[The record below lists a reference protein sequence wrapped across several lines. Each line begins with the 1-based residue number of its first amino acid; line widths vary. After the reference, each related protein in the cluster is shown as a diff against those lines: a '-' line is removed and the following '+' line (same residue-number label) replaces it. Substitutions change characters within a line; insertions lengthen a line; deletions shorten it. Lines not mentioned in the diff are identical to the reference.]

1 VYRLKGVKPGTTSSI
16 WKEEKQVLASPS
28 VKWGTWLL
36 ELLICDA
43 KSVYDLKL
51 FDALVQFLR
60 SPESPMKSR
69 VVRLLTS
76 LLREPKM
83 FPAPGPRVESL
94 QGIMSEVLRECK
106 RRSSASKLFLP
117 SVLLELVELAIT
129 ARRAQ
134 RTLRGDVR
142 SYREPFRSKDEIEP
156 RFEISRPVK
165 ESEMKV
171 EDILVAVTDCA
182 EALSHGARLPDD
194 FFCAAWDNSMGA
206 LCVLESSHPIS
217 SIDSKDWINIAS
229 EKLSSD
235 RKLHVRGVRAH
246 VSVYGVA

>member
-1 VYRLKGVKPGTTSSI
+1 MGLIGTKGLEAPSTDIVRCVHRSAIKETKVRDLIWCDKGSGATSGIAVFASDNELGSAICTKNRNDKTYPGTVYRLKGVKPGTTSSI

-69 VVRLLTS
+69 VVRLWTS

-117 SVLLELVELAIT
+117 SVL
-129 ARRAQ
+129 
-134 RTLRGDVR
+134 
-142 SYREPFRSKDEIEP
+142 
-156 RFEISRPVK
+156 
-165 ESEMKV
+165 
-171 EDILVAVTDCA
+171 
-182 EALSHGARLPDD
+182 
-194 FFCAAWDNSMGA
+194 
-206 LCVLESSHPIS
+206 
-217 SIDSKDWINIAS
+217 
-229 EKLSSD
+229 
-235 RKLHVRGVRAH
+235 
-246 VSVYGVA
+246 

>member
-1 VYRLKGVKPGTTSSI
+1 

-194 FFCAAWDNSMGA
+194 FFCAAWDNSIGA

-229 EKLSSD
+229 E
-235 RKLHVRGVRAH
+235 
-246 VSVYGVA
+246 